1 MTYSVD
7 FIKIALQLI
16 TKNGIYMNSPK
27 SQITGKLGFLSPA
40 IMKNKSNTLKNA
52 IFLGHILVYKFFGCF
67 EFEFVIPC
75 FEVP

>member
-1 MTYSVD
+1 
-7 FIKIALQLI
+7 
-16 TKNGIYMNSPK
+16 MNSPK

-52 IFLGHILVYKFFGCF
+52 IFLGHLLVYKFFGCF